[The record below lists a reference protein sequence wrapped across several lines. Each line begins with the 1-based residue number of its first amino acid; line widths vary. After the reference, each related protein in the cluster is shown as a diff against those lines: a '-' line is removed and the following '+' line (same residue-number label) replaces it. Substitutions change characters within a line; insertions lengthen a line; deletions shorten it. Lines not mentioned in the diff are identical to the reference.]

1 MLTRASTFVRVL
13 RALTAAI
20 TIWCTG
26 CSGFE
31 PLLSAML
38 GDESVA
44 MACATGS
51 GAPMAGM
58 ASPASD
64 TSRAVGSVTAPADR
78 DQGFDCNC
86 GSCHAV
92 ALTYWGA
99 AEQIAPLPQMAHTK
113 LPSLVSADPT
123 ALRPPPNRLA

>member
-1 MLTRASTFVRVL
+1 MLTRASTLVRVL
-13 RALTAAI
+13 RTLTAAI

-38 GDESVA
+38 GGENA
-44 MACATGS
+44 PMACAAGS
-51 GAPMAGM
+51 GATMPGM
-58 ASPASD
+58 ASPADKNSQD
-64 TSRAVGSVTAPADR
+64 TGFIGAPAEHE
-78 DQGFDCNC
+78 QGFDCTC

-92 ALTYWGA
+92 AVSYWTV
-99 AEQIAPLPQMAHTK
+99 AEQIAPLPQSAHAD